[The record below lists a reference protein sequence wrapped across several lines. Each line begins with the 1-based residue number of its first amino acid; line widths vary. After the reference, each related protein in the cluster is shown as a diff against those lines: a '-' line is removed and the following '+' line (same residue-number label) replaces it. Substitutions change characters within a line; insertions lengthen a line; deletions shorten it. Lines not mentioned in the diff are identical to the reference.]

1 MKTSDYI
8 AKFLVDKGVKT
19 VFLIT
24 GGAIAHVVDSIGQRK
39 SEQGDI
45 DFVVVQHEQGG
56 AMAAEAYSRLA
67 ATGTGVMVRF
77 IFTDILFIYYVIIII
92 YVSLPLV
99 VQEQQIL

>member
-1 MKTSDYI
+1 MKTTEYI
-8 AKFLVDKGVKT
+8 TKLLVYTGVKT

-56 AMAAEAYSRLA
+56 AMAAETYSRLA
-67 ATGTGVMVRF
+67 ATGMGVMVTRL
-77 IFTDILFIYYVIIII
+77 IFLYLNTINFTKACYKW
-92 YVSLPLV
+92 SWSN
-99 VQEQQIL
+99 